1 MNSSQQG
8 QGVGSGTGM
17 ASAGLVLD
25 DEPYHSIV
33 SQGIAVWG
41 GTWVHSYMV
50 REVGASGPT
59 YEILLI

>member
-1 MNSSQQG
+1 
-8 QGVGSGTGM
+8 M